1 MVLSINTNIT
11 ALNSARNLAVSD
23 SALGSALQRLS
34 SGLRINSAKDDAAGL
49 AIVERFSTQIRG
61 QNQAIRNANDGISL
75 MQTAEGALSTVSN
88 SLQRIRE
95 LALQAA
101 NATNSASDRRT
112 LQDEVDQLLQE
123 VNRIGTTTTF
133 NGSKIFAQHDA
144 SVVGNTDKLA
154 VLDGLRMG
162 WLSGSETRIKQYF
175 GITGDGANIDIE
187 FSTFSDGAGNTAAR
201 VVGSVPGTWTGKATN
216 VKLQI
221 DMADFVPPNLPN
233 GGTSPLYNDRII
245 MHEMVHAVMYR
256 SMNIASFFDPA
267 HDRTWFLEGAAELIN
282 GGDERLAGTL
292 QANVISNAA
301 TFGDAGGSNWPGT
314 SAAYSAAYLAVRY
327 LHQKIKDNGGE
338 GIKDIMT
345 YLNAN
350 QTKTIDDAI
359 AATTTFGSETAF
371 LADFNTSL
379 ASNYAN
385 TLSYAKVNLTNSDT
399 GAIGG
404 FDADGG
410 SVFTKESIV
419 PDIAIRGGND
429 QLEGFSENWEEI
441 TGVSV
446 ASNRAMQVGAN
457 GGETLTVSTGAM
469 SGTALDIMDADV
481 VNNFNRA
488 IFKIDRALDYVNAER
503 GKLGA
508 QLNRLES
515 TIANLQSS
523 AESMTASRSRI
534 QDADFA
540 QETANLTRAQILQQ
554 AGAAILAQANALP
567 NNVFTLLRG

>member
-1 MVLSINTNIT
+1 MALSINTNIS
-11 ALNSARNLAVSD
+11 ALNSARNLAVSEN
-23 SALGSALQRLS
+23 ALGLALQRLS

-49 AIVERFSTQIRG
+49 AIAERFSTQIRG
-61 QNQAIRNANDGISL
+61 QNQAIRNTNDGISL

-95 LALQAA
+95 LAVQAA
-101 NATNSASDRRT
+101 NATNSASDRRA

-123 VNRIGTTTTF
+123 VNRIGTTTSF
-133 NGSKIFAQHDA
+133 NGQKIFAQHDA

-162 WLSGSETRIKQYF
+162 WLSDSEARIAQYF

-187 FSTFSDGAGNTAAR
+187 FSTFTDGAGNTAAR
-201 VVGSVPGTWTGKATN
+201 VVGSVPGSYTGKATN

-233 GGTSPLYNDRII
+233 GGTSPVYNDRII
-245 MHEMVHAVMYR
+245 LHEMVHAVMYR
-256 SMNIASFFDPA
+256 SMNIASFFDPT
-267 HDRTWFLEGAAELIN
+267 HDRTWFLEGAAEFIH
-282 GGDERLAGTL
+282 GGDERLAGIP
-292 QANVISNAA
+292 QATVISRAA
-301 TFGDAGGSNWPGT
+301 TFGDADATDFPGD
-314 SAAYSAAYLAVRY
+314 SASYAAAYLATRY

-359 AATTTFGSETAF
+359 AATTAFGNETAF

-379 ASNYAN
+379 TTNYAN
-385 TLSYAKVNLTNSDT
+385 TLSYAKVNLSNSDT

-404 FDADGG
+404 YDADGG
-410 SVFTKESIV
+410 SVLTKESIV
-419 PDIAIRGGND
+419 PDIATRSGDD
-429 QLEGFSENWEEI
+429 QLEGFSETWEKI
-441 TGVSV
+441 TGSTALSDKV
-446 ASNRAMQVGAN
+446 MQVGAN
-457 GGETLTVSTGAM
+457 VGETMTISTGAM
-469 SGTALDIMDADV
+469 SGQALDIMDIDV
-481 VNNFNRA
+481 INNFERA
-488 IFKIDRALDYVNAER
+488 TFKLDRALDYVNTER

-515 TIANLQSS
+515 TIANLQTGT
-523 AESMTASRSRI
+523 ESITASRSRI

-567 NNVFTLLRG
+567 NNVLTLLRS